1 MAPTPPPML
10 SQLPTAGST
19 GMTSISTG
27 ALAPAMISPK
37 NLLPTAAAFVEMAE
51 PAPAIMEPAERVAL
65 ALASSLYP
73 TAVAPTSAP
82 AEKEPPRT
90 ALSIVP
96 PERVPINCTTM
107 IVGPTS
113 SVTTPT
119 AATGD
124 GAASNFEKAGMR
136 PSAYPPTS
144 APPSFPTAGLG
155 PTPGC
160 YSPTKQSPLAPGVVA
175 PVHAAQPIMYGQPTA
190 FVIQQPG
197 YGPPGYGPP
206 GYGPSAPSPLSPL
219 GTAGDAYS
227 ALAQEGA
234 THAASPGSRVLAGR

>member
-1 MAPTPPPML
+1 
-10 SQLPTAGST
+10 
-19 GMTSISTG
+19 
-27 ALAPAMISPK
+27 
-37 NLLPTAAAFVEMAE
+37 
-51 PAPAIMEPAERVAL
+51 
-65 ALASSLYP
+65 
-73 TAVAPTSAP
+73 
-82 AEKEPPRT
+82 
-90 ALSIVP
+90 
-96 PERVPINCTTM
+96 M

-136 PSAYPPTS
+136 PPAYPPTS